1 MNTGVLILEICAV
14 LLGLIILILEVSA
27 PSYLKGGLGIITLV
41 GLALILLFSYTFT
54 PGFIQFAFGGAYVMD
69 GLALFSKKF
78 FIATAILVVLLLIHI
93 ERQNGFIP
101 GEYYALIVFALTG
114 MMFAASANHLVMLFV
129 SIELVTVSFYILTG
143 FRKQNRESLEAAIK
157 YLIFGAVSS
166 AFLIFGIALVY
177 GTSGTMAFNGIAKS
191 LGGSTLHSA
200 IFHTGLGMILVGL
213 GFKIAMFPFQ
223 LWVPD
228 VYQGAP
234 SPTTAFLA
242 TGSKAAGFVLIIRLF
257 LNTAEPAIALWR
269 EQLIVIA
276 ILTILYGNLCAI
288 PQRNIKRLIG
298 YSSIAHAGYL
308 LMGIATIA
316 TDGIASILYYLV
328 VYMLAVVAMFGVI
341 AVLFKGEDYD
351 IGKFSGLHQR
361 SPFLAMIM
369 TCALASLAGIPPLAG
384 FFGKFLLIKSAA
396 LQVDLTSSYYY
407 LVAIAI
413 VGVAISIYY
422 YFKII
427 KLIYW
432 GEPTDQTKLSI
443 SYPLV
448 VLLVLCM
455 AGMLCYGIIP
465 SELVDAAKL
474 AAKSIAM

>member
-1 MNTGVLILEICAV
+1 MV
-14 LLGLIILILEVSA
+14 
-27 PSYLKGGLGIITLV
+27 
-41 GLALILLFSYTFT
+41 
-54 PGFIQFAFGGAYVMD
+54 
-69 GLALFSKKF
+69 
-78 FIATAILVVLLLIHI
+78 
-93 ERQNGFIP
+93 
-101 GEYYALIVFALTG
+101 
-114 MMFAASANHLVMLFV
+114 
-129 SIELVTVSFYILTG
+129 
-143 FRKQNRESLEAAIK
+143 
-157 YLIFGAVSS
+157 
-166 AFLIFGIALVY
+166 
-177 GTSGTMAFNGIAKS
+177 
-191 LGGSTLHSA
+191 
-200 IFHTGLGMILVGL
+200 
-213 GFKIAMFPFQ
+213 PFQ

-308 LMGIATIA
+308 LMGVATIA
-316 TDGIASILYYLV
+316 SDGIASILYYLV

-341 AVLFKGEDYD
+341 AVLFKGDDYD

-369 TCALASLAGIPPLAG
+369 TIALASLAGIPPLAG

-396 LQVDLTSSYYY
+396 LQVNLTSSYYY

-413 VGVAISIYY
+413 IGVAISIYY

-432 GEPTDQTKLSI
+432 GESTEEAKISI

-448 VLLVLCM
+448 ILLALC
-455 AGMLCYGIIP
+455 AVGMLYYGIIP

-474 AAKSIAM
+474 AARSIAM

>member
-14 LLGLIILILEVSA
+14 LLGLIILILEVAA
-27 PSYLKGGLGIITLV
+27 PSYLKGGIGIITLV

-54 PGFIQFAFGGAYVMD
+54 PGFVQFAFGGAYVMD

-78 FIATAILVVLLLIHI
+78 FIATAILIVLLLIHT
-93 ERQNGFIP
+93 ERQNGSIP

-143 FRKQNRESLEAAIK
+143 FKKQNRESLEAAIK

-177 GTSGTMAFNGIAKS
+177 GTSGTMAFSGIAKS
-191 LGGSTLHSA
+191 LGGSALHSA

-213 GFKIAMFPFQ
+213 GFKIAMVPFQ

-308 LMGIATIA
+308 LMGVATIA
-316 TDGIASILYYLV
+316 SDGIASILYYLV

-341 AVLFKGEDYD
+341 AVLFKGDDYD

-369 TCALASLAGIPPLAG
+369 TIALASLAGIPPLAG

-396 LQVDLTSSYYY
+396 LQVNLTSSYYY

-413 VGVAISIYY
+413 IGVAISIYY

-432 GEPTDQTKLSI
+432 GESTEEAKISI

-448 VLLVLCM
+448 ILLALC
-455 AGMLCYGIIP
+455 AVGMLYYGIIP

-474 AAKSIAM
+474 AARSIAM

>member
-1 MNTGVLILEICAV
+1 
-14 LLGLIILILEVSA
+14 
-27 PSYLKGGLGIITLV
+27 
-41 GLALILLFSYTFT
+41 
-54 PGFIQFAFGGAYVMD
+54 
-69 GLALFSKKF
+69 
-78 FIATAILVVLLLIHI
+78 
-93 ERQNGFIP
+93 
-101 GEYYALIVFALTG
+101 
-114 MMFAASANHLVMLFV
+114 
-129 SIELVTVSFYILTG
+129 
-143 FRKQNRESLEAAIK
+143 
-157 YLIFGAVSS
+157 
-166 AFLIFGIALVY
+166 
-177 GTSGTMAFNGIAKS
+177 
-191 LGGSTLHSA
+191 
-200 IFHTGLGMILVGL
+200 
-213 GFKIAMFPFQ
+213 
-223 LWVPD
+223 
-228 VYQGAP
+228 
-234 SPTTAFLA
+234 
-242 TGSKAAGFVLIIRLF
+242 LF
-257 LNTAEPAIALWR
+257 LNTTEQAVSLWR

-308 LMGIATIA
+308 LIGIATIA

-341 AVLFKGEDYD
+341 AVLYKGEDFD

-396 LQVDLTSSYYY
+396 LQVNLTSSYYY
-407 LVAIAI
+407 LVAVAI

-432 GEPTDQTKLSI
+432 DEPTDQTKLSI

>member
-1 MNTGVLILEICAV
+1 F
-14 LLGLIILILEVSA
+14 
-27 PSYLKGGLGIITLV
+27 K
-41 GLALILLFSYTFT
+41 
-54 PGFIQFAFGGAYVMD
+54 
-69 GLALFSKKF
+69 
-78 FIATAILVVLLLIHI
+78 
-93 ERQNGFIP
+93 
-101 GEYYALIVFALTG
+101 
-114 MMFAASANHLVMLFV
+114 
-129 SIELVTVSFYILTG
+129 
-143 FRKQNRESLEAAIK
+143 KQNRESLEAAIK

-177 GTSGTMAFNGIAKS
+177 GTSGTMAFSGIAKS
-191 LGGSTLHSA
+191 LGGSALHSA

-213 GFKIAMFPFQ
+213 GFKIAMVPFQ

-257 LNTAEPAIALWR
+257 LNTAEPAIELWR

-308 LMGIATIA
+308 LMGVATIA
-316 TDGIASILYYLV
+316 SDGIASILYYLV

-341 AVLFKGEDYD
+341 AVLFKGDDYD

-369 TCALASLAGIPPLAG
+369 TIALASLAGIPPLAG

-396 LQVDLTSSYYY
+396 LQVNLTSSYYY

-413 VGVAISIYY
+413 IGVAISIYY

-432 GEPTDQTKLSI
+432 GESTEEAKISI

-448 VLLVLCM
+448 ILLALC
-455 AGMLCYGIIP
+455 AVGMLYYGIIP

-474 AAKSIAM
+474 AARSIAM